1 MVKEILDFK
10 VLKVLKV
17 IEVHKDSKELKE
29 HQVVVDSHHLVL
41 MVLKVLQGGQDRL
54 IEE

>member
-1 MVKEILDFK
+1 LDFK

-17 IEVHKDSKELKE
+17 LKVHKDLKELKDPKVVLKV
-29 HQVVVDSHHLVL
+29 HQVVLQG
-41 MVLKVLQGGQDRL
+41 LKVLQGRQDLL

>member
-10 VLKVLKV
+10 VLKVLKGQK
-17 IEVHKDSKELKE
+17 VHKDSKELKDLKVVVKV
-29 HQVVVDSHHLVL
+29 HQVVL
-41 MVLKVLQGGQDRL
+41 MGLKVLQGQQDRL

>member
-1 MVKEILDFK
+1 VVKEILDFK

-17 IEVHKDSKELKE
+17 IEVHKELKELKE

-41 MVLKVLQGGQDRL
+41 KVLKVLQGDQDRL

>member
-10 VLKVLKV
+10 VLKVLKGQK
-17 IEVHKDSKELKE
+17 VHKVFKELKDPKVVLKV
-29 HQVVVDSHHLVL
+29 HQVVLQG
-41 MVLKVLQGGQDRL
+41 LKVLQGLQDRL

>member
-1 MVKEILDFK
+1 VVKEILDFK

-17 IEVHKDSKELKE
+17 LEVHKDSKELKDPKVVLKV
-29 HQVVVDSHHLVL
+29 HQVVLQG
-41 MVLKVLQGGQDRL
+41 LKVLQGHPGRL

>member
-1 MVKEILDFK
+1 VVKEILDFK

-17 IEVHKDSKELKE
+17 LEVHKDFKELKDPKVVLNY
-29 HQVVVDSHHLVL
+29 HQVLRVP
-41 MVLKVLQGGQDRL
+41 KVLQGHPGRL